1 MKPFD
6 PPLPLLLFR
15 IVDGGGVRL
24 APWLRGGGGGKRV
37 ALGSFGIR
45 RVGGAKSAGS
55 NGKSLGILG
64 SINDVVL
71 AVWSMKNICNIK
83 PVGL

>member
-1 MKPFD
+1 M
-6 PPLPLLLFR
+6 
-15 IVDGGGVRL
+15 
-24 APWLRGGGGGKRV
+24 
-37 ALGSFGIR
+37 GSFGIR

>member
-1 MKPFD
+1 MNPLE
-6 PPLPLLLFR
+6 PPVPLLLFR

-24 APWLRGGGGGKRV
+24 APWLRGGGGGRSV

-55 NGKSLGILG
+55 SGKSFGIRG
-64 SINDVVL
+64 SMKDVVL
-71 AVWSMKNICNIK
+71 AVWSMKNI
-83 PVGL
+83 